1 MAQFTDDFQDLIL
14 ACAIEHP
21 EDFVCFGPI
30 INSKHYVG
38 VQATISARV
47 ISDYYEQNGTFP
59 SWTIF
64 EQGVVR
70 RAGKVGIA
78 DDEQSKAQEYVAKIR
93 KLVGTDVRCPADIKH
108 VAGQVV
114 EFCRYQAMLAAIKKN
129 IERLKEG
136 KSLDLAVCESA
147 MQIGQDLHNMGV
159 LLSGSDPDLAMDV
172 IDRVTKRGYGVR
184 TGYSFLDNIWKNGW
198 APGWLIV
205 PLAPPKRFKCLGKG
219 TPVLMFDGSTRP
231 VEEIVVGDQLMG
243 DDSQPRTVQTC
254 GKGYGPL
261 YRVKQKY
268 GDDFVCNDAHI
279 LCLKHESGEILETT
293 VEDFHKTC
301 ERVGHNDRKWQGYKT
316 SVDFPSKPVP
326 IDPYFVGIWLC
337 DGSRYGPSVTV
348 GDADPEILE
357 YLKVYAGSLGLH
369 TTTTPGKGCMD
380 INLVGSQ
387 GKNNPLTEYLK
398 GLNLIQNKHV
408 PEVYLR
414 NSVHVRRQILAGLI
428 DSDGT
433 QMSTRGF
440 CFVSSNEGLA
450 ESVAWISRSL
460 GLMVKVGKYKSRIES
475 IDYTGMVWHVRI
487 RGNVSQIPVL
497 LPRKKSED
505 NRKHKGSRYKIKA
518 DQLGCG
524 DYYGFTIDGNGR
536 FILGD
541 FTVTHNTTFCIN
553 LALNIAGPSIGE
565 DVLYYTCEIS
575 DDLAAVRAM
584 CNVSRVPM
592 DVMYESPEK
601 FKIQVRDQM
610 KMLLHGEVLVKGYAS
625 KTATIADLKAHAKMA
640 IQQGLRPKAIIIDY
654 ADTVKPS
661 STHKEK
667 KDHLLQADV
676 YTEARAMGAE
686 LGCCVIMPDRCTRDT
701 VSLPVPSMQSFQGA
715 FEKAGIVDIA
725 IGLCATEAELKNNVI
740 RLFVFLNRH
749 GPALQHFQ
757 GAVDAAAYRMEILKE
772 LEYDP
777 DDTGTDS
784 KGKGKGKDKKGVAH
798 LPDDLEE

>member
-1 MAQFTDDFQDLIL
+1 
-14 ACAIEHP
+14 
-21 EDFVCFGPI
+21 
-30 INSKHYVG
+30 
-38 VQATISARV
+38 
-47 ISDYYEQNGTFP
+47 
-59 SWTIF
+59 
-64 EQGVVR
+64 
-70 RAGKVGIA
+70 VGIA
-78 DDEQSKAQEYVAKIR
+78 DDEESKAQEYVAKIR

-136 KSLDLAVCESA
+136 KSLDLAVCENA

-205 PLAPPKRFKCLGKG
+205 PLAPPKRFK
-219 TPVLMFDGSTRP
+219 
-231 VEEIVVGDQLMG
+231 
-243 DDSQPRTVQTC
+243 
-254 GKGYGPL
+254 
-261 YRVKQKY
+261 
-268 GDDFVCNDAHI
+268 
-279 LCLKHESGEILETT
+279 
-293 VEDFHKTC
+293 
-301 ERVGHNDRKWQGYKT
+301 
-316 SVDFPSKPVP
+316 
-326 IDPYFVGIWLC
+326 
-337 DGSRYGPSVTV
+337 
-348 GDADPEILE
+348 
-357 YLKVYAGSLGLH
+357 
-369 TTTTPGKGCMD
+369 
-380 INLVGSQ
+380 
-387 GKNNPLTEYLK
+387 
-398 GLNLIQNKHV
+398 
-408 PEVYLR
+408 
-414 NSVHVRRQILAGLI
+414 
-428 DSDGT
+428 
-433 QMSTRGF
+433 
-440 CFVSSNEGLA
+440 
-450 ESVAWISRSL
+450 
-460 GLMVKVGKYKSRIES
+460 
-475 IDYTGMVWHVRI
+475 
-487 RGNVSQIPVL
+487 
-497 LPRKKSED
+497 
-505 NRKHKGSRYKIKA
+505 
-518 DQLGCG
+518 
-524 DYYGFTIDGNGR
+524 
-536 FILGD
+536 
-541 FTVTHNTTFCIN
+541 TTFCIN

-610 KMLLHGEVLVKGYAS
+610 KMLLHGEVLVKGFAS

-676 YTEARAMGAE
+676 YTEARAMGSE

-757 GAVDAAAYRMEILKE
+757 GAVDASAYRMEILKE

-784 KGKGKGKDKKGVAH
+784 KGKGKGKDKKGVSH

>member
-1 MAQFTDDFQDLIL
+1 MAQFTDDFQDLII

-136 KSLDLAVCESA
+136 KSLDLAVCENA

-184 TGYSFLDNIWKNGW
+184 TGDSFLDNIWKNGW

-205 PLAPPKRFKCLGKG
+205 PLAPPKRFK
-219 TPVLMFDGSTRP
+219 
-231 VEEIVVGDQLMG
+231 
-243 DDSQPRTVQTC
+243 
-254 GKGYGPL
+254 
-261 YRVKQKY
+261 
-268 GDDFVCNDAHI
+268 
-279 LCLKHESGEILETT
+279 
-293 VEDFHKTC
+293 
-301 ERVGHNDRKWQGYKT
+301 
-316 SVDFPSKPVP
+316 
-326 IDPYFVGIWLC
+326 
-337 DGSRYGPSVTV
+337 
-348 GDADPEILE
+348 
-357 YLKVYAGSLGLH
+357 
-369 TTTTPGKGCMD
+369 
-380 INLVGSQ
+380 
-387 GKNNPLTEYLK
+387 
-398 GLNLIQNKHV
+398 
-408 PEVYLR
+408 
-414 NSVHVRRQILAGLI
+414 
-428 DSDGT
+428 
-433 QMSTRGF
+433 
-440 CFVSSNEGLA
+440 
-450 ESVAWISRSL
+450 
-460 GLMVKVGKYKSRIES
+460 
-475 IDYTGMVWHVRI
+475 
-487 RGNVSQIPVL
+487 
-497 LPRKKSED
+497 
-505 NRKHKGSRYKIKA
+505 
-518 DQLGCG
+518 
-524 DYYGFTIDGNGR
+524 
-536 FILGD
+536 
-541 FTVTHNTTFCIN
+541 TTFCIN

-610 KMLLHGEVLVKGYAS
+610 KMLLHGEVLVKGFAS

-676 YTEARAMGAE
+676 YTEARAMGSE

-757 GAVDAAAYRMEILKE
+757 GAVDASAYRMEILKE

>member
-1 MAQFTDDFQDLIL
+1 
-14 ACAIEHP
+14 
-21 EDFVCFGPI
+21 
-30 INSKHYVG
+30 VG

-78 DDEQSKAQEYVAKIR
+78 DDEESKAQEYVAKIR

-136 KSLDLAVCESA
+136 KSLDLAVCENA

-205 PLAPPKRFKCLGKG
+205 PLAPPKRFK
-219 TPVLMFDGSTRP
+219 
-231 VEEIVVGDQLMG
+231 
-243 DDSQPRTVQTC
+243 
-254 GKGYGPL
+254 
-261 YRVKQKY
+261 
-268 GDDFVCNDAHI
+268 
-279 LCLKHESGEILETT
+279 
-293 VEDFHKTC
+293 
-301 ERVGHNDRKWQGYKT
+301 
-316 SVDFPSKPVP
+316 
-326 IDPYFVGIWLC
+326 
-337 DGSRYGPSVTV
+337 
-348 GDADPEILE
+348 
-357 YLKVYAGSLGLH
+357 
-369 TTTTPGKGCMD
+369 
-380 INLVGSQ
+380 
-387 GKNNPLTEYLK
+387 
-398 GLNLIQNKHV
+398 
-408 PEVYLR
+408 
-414 NSVHVRRQILAGLI
+414 
-428 DSDGT
+428 
-433 QMSTRGF
+433 
-440 CFVSSNEGLA
+440 
-450 ESVAWISRSL
+450 
-460 GLMVKVGKYKSRIES
+460 
-475 IDYTGMVWHVRI
+475 
-487 RGNVSQIPVL
+487 
-497 LPRKKSED
+497 
-505 NRKHKGSRYKIKA
+505 
-518 DQLGCG
+518 
-524 DYYGFTIDGNGR
+524 
-536 FILGD
+536 
-541 FTVTHNTTFCIN
+541 TTFCIN

-610 KMLLHGEVLVKGYAS
+610 KMLLHGEVLVKGFAS

-676 YTEARAMGAE
+676 YTEARAMGSE

-757 GAVDAAAYRMEILKE
+757 GAVDASAYRMEILKE

-784 KGKGKGKDKKGVAH
+784 KGKGKGKDKKSVSH